1 MIDLCDEILGQ
12 VAIRQ
17 ARFEFLRGDSGR
29 TGRRVYLPVDA
40 FYPELNLVVEYREAQ
55 HTMAVAHFDKPD
67 RKTIGGVHRGEQ
79 RRIYDE
85 RRRQV
90 LPQHGIVLVEI
101 DCMDLAHDG
110 RFRLSRD
117 KERDRPVVEALLA
130 NYRRKIGER

>member
-1 MIDLCDEILGQ
+1 MIKHHYQDNFSFI
-12 VAIRQ
+12 
-17 ARFEFLRGDSGR
+17 SGV
-29 TGRRVYLPVDA
+29 RRSPK
-40 FYPELNLVVEYREAQ
+40 EYWEAY
-55 HTMAVAHFDKPD
+55 HIIAVAHFDKPD
-67 RKTIGGVHRGEQ
+67 RKTISGVHRGEQ

-130 NYRRKIGER
+130 NYRRKMGER